1 METVDGKSQPNATGI
16 SHRATGFA
24 SEWIQDVGS
33 WWNQIELVIQMKS
46 KRKNGVNPPEALR
59 GPRRCEDPQ
68 VARRNPSPAAA
79 PTSAIPFSL
88 LHTHTL
94 THLHTHT
101 HGRTC
106 THTHTHTL
114 KSRHDATR
122 PNPLTIVFYLSLHQ
136 IVAEIAEILSSP
148 ARFLARILHHLLTGG
163 IA

>member
-94 THLHTHT
+94 TH
-101 HGRTC
+101 
-106 THTHTHTL
+106 THTHTL